1 MSEHRAAK
9 AALTQA
15 VLVAQAR
22 EMFVNQPYA
31 DVSLRKI
38 ASAAGFSTG
47 SIYKS
52 FRSKGD
58 LWREA
63 MGCEPPGD
71 TPLTRRASELE
82 RTLRQ
87 LVHLRLSPT
96 TSSSEWEAAWRA
108 AEIAIDV
115 PVIAKAAQQNKP

>member
-1 MSEHRAAK
+1 MYEQRAAK
-9 AALTQA
+9 AALTRG
-15 VLVAQAR
+15 VLVARAR
-22 EMFVNQPYA
+22 EMFEDQPYP

-82 RTLRQ
+82 RTLRH
-87 LVHLRLSPT
+87 LVDLRLSPA
-96 TSSSEWEAAWRA
+96 TSPSEWEGAWRA
-108 AEIAIDV
+108 AEVAIDL
-115 PVIAKAAQQNKP
+115 PAIDKPEQQKKP